1 MVANSLN
8 LLVNQDI
15 EAMSL
20 RSQRGRV
27 TFSEEI
33 EMDSL
38 EPELSHVVMKE
49 RVLGTIKEY
58 EFNGQKI
65 EDEFDDENLNEFV
78 EFDVSWERWKRYVCD
93 DDCSKRRRYALK
105 AQTNCLT
112 MCSYEFV
119 LIL

>member
-93 DDCSKRRRYALK
+93 DDWSKRRRYALK